1 MNRKPELR
9 KNGRRLWSFAACSL
23 AVVLML
29 GGPGSVLQVV
39 AWARMVVVYSQQGS
53 FASALVKT
61 FDGLHPCS
69 LCFEIRQ
76 GQQEAQHKDHQN
88 PQETSEKMTE
98 LFCDAQRIALPLAP
112 TVVVATPLPPSD
124 SYSHFLDSP
133 PTPPPRARME
143 VL

>member
-1 MNRKPELR
+1 MRR
-9 KNGRRLWSFAACSL
+9 NGRRLWSFAACSL

-53 FASALVKT
+53 LASAFVKT

-76 GQQEAQHKDHQN
+76 GQQEEQHKNHAA
-88 PQETSEKMTE
+88 PRERSEKMTE

-112 TVVVATPLPPSD
+112 TVIVEVPLPRLD
-124 SYSHFLDSP
+124 SYFRLLDSP
-133 PTPPPRARME
+133 PTPPPRARTE